1 VDEEKCN
8 ACGTCSEYCP
18 VPVRDDYNEGLSTT
32 KSVHMDYPQGIPAVY
47 YVDEPSC
54 LYLTKRECRQ
64 CEQVCQ
70 AKAIKF
76 KQQAEQV
83 ELNVGA
89 IVLAPGFS
97 PVSQE
102 VLSRYGYGIFPNV
115 MTSLEFERILSAS
128 GPFGGHLV
136 RPIDQNEPRKIAW
149 LQCIGSRDVSC
160 GEGYCSS
167 VCCMYAIK
175 EASIA
180 KEHSKEPLDAAIFF
194 MDIRT
199 HGKDFERY
207 YNRAKDVVGVRF
219 VKSRITKIQQIEETG
234 NLLLWY
240 TDEVGKRVEEE
251 FDMIV
256 LSVGMATSPEVVEL
270 GQKLGISLTEG
281 HFCHTD
287 SFSPVTTSREGIYV
301 SGAFQGPKDI
311 PQSVIEASSAA
322 ALACAPLTPARNTL
336 TKTIEIPEE
345 KKVFGKRPRVGV
357 FVCHCG
363 INISSVVDIAEVCEY
378 AKTLPFVQFVTD
390 SLYSCA
396 QDALDSLKEEIAEHR
411 LNRVVVAACSPRTHE
426 PLFQE
431 TLINARLNK
440 YLFEMANIR
449 NQDSWVHKD
458 DPAMATEKA
467 KDLVRMA
474 VSKAALLQPLEESES
489 DMNQRALVVGG
500 GISGMMAAKS
510 FSSHGYRVCLVE
522 KSAHLG
528 GQATKLYKT
537 WKGEDVQRK
546 LTELIKS
553 VESESKIDVHLETE
567 LKAVEGFVGS
577 FKTTLVSRGKEEAV
591 DHGITVIAT
600 GAEEFK
606 PNEYLYAEDPRVLTH
621 LELDQRFINHDPSLK
636 EIETAA
642 FIQCVGSREPERPY
656 CSRVC
661 CTHSIER
668 ALHLKELNPNMNV
681 YILYR
686 DIRTYGEREYLYR
699 AAREAG
705 VVFVRYSLDQKPQV
719 SAGQHGLEIQVFDVT
734 IQRAILLKA
743 ELLTLASAVIQN
755 RDEKLAGLFKIP
767 MNEDGFFM
775 EAHAKLRPSEF
786 ASEGVFLCGLAHYPK
801 PIDESVAQ
809 AQAAS
814 SRAMT
819 LLAKES
825 ILVGGTVA
833 YVNSSFCS
841 GCGVCVEICP
851 YSAPSFIEDSS
862 SPHRAEVNAVLC
874 KGCGLCVASCR
885 SGALNMK
892 GYEERQI
899 MTMINEI

>member
-1 VDEEKCN
+1 
-8 ACGTCSEYCP
+8 
-18 VPVRDDYNEGLSTT
+18 
-32 KSVHMDYPQGIPAVY
+32 MDYPQGIPAAF
-47 YVDEPSC
+47 YVDEQSC
-54 LYLTKRECRQ
+54 LFLAKRECKQ

-70 AKAIKF
+70 AKAIDF
-76 KQQAEQV
+76 KQQAKDV
-83 ELNVGA
+83 ELDVGA
-89 IVLAPGFS
+89 IVLAPGFGLI
-97 PVSQE
+97 SQE
-102 VLSRYGYGIFPNV
+102 VLSRYGYRIFPNV
-115 MTSLEFERILSAS
+115 ITSLEFERVLSPS

-136 RPIDQNEPRKIAW
+136 RPSDQTEPRKIAW

-160 GEGYCSS
+160 GNGYCSS

-180 KEHSKEPLDAAIFF
+180 KEHSKEPLDTAIFF

-207 YNRAKDVVGVRF
+207 YNRAKDVMGVRF
-219 VKSRITKIQQIEETG
+219 VKSRITKIQQVEETG

-240 TDEVGKRVEEE
+240 TNAIGRKVEEE

-256 LSVGMATSPEVVEL
+256 LSVGMAISPEIIEL
-270 GQKLGISLTEG
+270 AQKLGIRLTEG
-281 HFCHTD
+281 QFCQTD
-287 SFSPVTTSREGIYV
+287 SFSPVATSREGIYV

-322 ALACAPLTPARNTL
+322 ALAAAPLSSARNTL
-336 TKTIEIPEE
+336 TKTTEIPEE
-345 KKVFGKRPRVGV
+345 KKVLGKRPRIGV

-378 AKTLPFVQFVTD
+378 SKSLPFVQFVAD
-390 SLYSCA
+390 SLYLCA
-396 QDALDSLKEEIAEHR
+396 HDALDRMKEEIAEHR

-431 TLINARLNK
+431 TLLNARLNK

-474 VSKAALLQPLEESES
+474 VSKAALLQPLDEAEIG
-489 DMNQRALVVGG
+489 MNQGALLVGG

-510 FSSHGYRVCLVE
+510 LSSQGYKVCLVE
-522 KSAHLG
+522 KNTALG
-528 GQATKLYKT
+528 GQAKKLYKT

-553 VESESKIDVHLETE
+553 VESDSNINVHLETE
-567 LKAVEGFVGS
+567 VKAVKGFVGS
-577 FKTTLVSRGKEEAV
+577 FKTTMVSDGKEEV
-591 DHGITVIAT
+591 IEHGITIIAT
-600 GAEEFK
+600 GATEFK
-606 PNEYLYAEDPRVLTH
+606 PNEYLYGKDPRVVTH
-621 LELDQRFINHDPSLK
+621 LELDQRFINNDPSLK
-636 EIETAA
+636 EIKTAV

-661 CTHSIER
+661 CAHSIES
-668 ALHLKELNPNMNV
+668 ALHLKDINPKMNV

-699 AAREAG
+699 EAREAG
-705 VVFVRYSLDQKPQV
+705 VVFVRHSLDKKPWV
-719 SAGQHGLEIQVFDVT
+719 SASQHGLEIRVFDVT
-734 IQRAILLKA
+734 IQRSILLKA
-743 ELLTLASAVIQN
+743 ELLTLASAIIPHK
-755 RDEKLAGLFKIP
+755 DEKLSKLFKIP
-767 MNEDGFFM
+767 MNQDGFFM
-775 EAHAKLRPSEF
+775 EVHAKLRPSEF
-786 ASEGVFLCGLAHYPK
+786 ATDGVFLCGLAHYPK

-814 SRAMT
+814 SKAMMF
-819 LLAKES
+819 LAKES

-833 YVNSSFCS
+833 YVNPSLCS

-851 YSAPSFIEDSS
+851 YLAPSFVQDNSF
-862 SPHRAEVNAVLC
+862 PQKAEVNPVLC

-885 SGALNMK
+885 SGALNLK
-892 GYEERQI
+892 GYEESQI

>member
-1 VDEEKCN
+1 
-8 ACGTCSEYCP
+8 
-18 VPVRDDYNEGLSTT
+18 
-32 KSVHMDYPQGIPAVY
+32 MDYPQGIPAAY

-54 LYLTKRECRQ
+54 LFLTRRECKQ

-70 AKAIKF
+70 AKAIDF
-76 KQQAEQV
+76 KRQAEQV
-83 ELNVGA
+83 ELKVGA
-89 IVLAPGFS
+89 IVLAPGFR
-97 PVSQE
+97 PISQE

-115 MTSLEFERILSAS
+115 ITSPEFERVLSAS

-136 RPIDQNEPRKIAW
+136 RTSDQKEPRKIAW
-149 LQCIGSRDVSC
+149 LQCIGSRDVSS
-160 GEGYCSS
+160 GNGYCSS

-194 MDIRT
+194 MDVRT

-207 YNRAKDVVGVRF
+207 YNRAKDVLGVRF
-219 VKSRITKIQQIEETG
+219 VKSRVTKIQQVKETG

-240 TDEVGKRVEEE
+240 TDEAGRRIEEE

-256 LSVGMATSPEVVEL
+256 LSVGMAPSPEVIEL
-270 GQKLGISLTEG
+270 AEKLDFRLTEG
-281 HFCHTD
+281 KFCQTD
-287 SFSPVTTSREGIYV
+287 SFNPVATTREGIYV
-301 SGAFQGPKDI
+301 CGAFQGPKDI

-322 ALACAPLTPARNTL
+322 ALACAPLAPARNTL
-336 TKTIEIPEE
+336 TRTIEIPEE
-345 KKVFGKRPRVGV
+345 KEVLGKRPRIGV

-363 INISSVVDIAEVCEY
+363 INISSVVNIAEVCEY
-378 AKTLPFVQFVTD
+378 TKSLPFVQFVTD

-396 QDALDSLKEEIAEHR
+396 QDALDRLKKEIAEHR

-426 PLFQE
+426 SLFQE

-449 NQDSWVHKD
+449 NQNSWVHKD
-458 DPAMATEKA
+458 DSVMATEKA

-474 VSKAALLQPLEESES
+474 VSKAALLEPLEETEI

-500 GISGMMAAKS
+500 GISGMMAAES
-510 FSSHGYRVCLVE
+510 FANHRYSVCLVE
-522 KSAHLG
+522 KSAALG
-528 GQATKLYKT
+528 GQAKKLFKT
-537 WKGEDVQRK
+537 WKGEEVKGQ
-546 LTELIKS
+546 LAELIES
-553 VESESKIDVHLETE
+553 VESESRIDVRLESE
-567 LKAVEGFVGS
+567 LKNVEGFVGS
-577 FKTTLVSRGKEEAV
+577 FKTTLVSDGKEEV
-591 DHGITVIAT
+591 IDHGVTVIAT
-600 GAEEFK
+600 GAIELK
-606 PNEYLYAEDPRVLTH
+606 PNEYLYGRDPRVLTH
-621 LELDQRFINHDPSLK
+621 LELDQRFIDKDPSLI
-636 EIETAA
+636 EIKTAT

-661 CTHSIER
+661 CAHSMQS
-668 ALHLKELNPNMNV
+668 ALHFKELNPNMNV

-686 DIRTYGEREYLYR
+686 DIRTYGESEYLYR
-699 AAREAG
+699 QAREAG

-719 SAGQHGLEIQVFDVT
+719 SDGQHGMEVHVFDVT
-734 IQRAILLKA
+734 IQRTLLIEA
-743 ELLTLASAVIQN
+743 ELVTLASAIIPK
-755 RDEKLAGLFKIP
+755 RDERLAKLFKIP
-767 MNEDGFFM
+767 INEDGFFM

-809 AQAAS
+809 AQGAS

-833 YVNSSFCS
+833 YVNPSFCS
-841 GCGVCVEICP
+841 GCGACVEICP
-851 YSAPSFIEDSS
+851 YSAPSFAEGGSS
-862 SPHRAEVNAVLC
+862 SPLKAVINAALC

-885 SGALNMK
+885 SGALNLK
-892 GYEERQI
+892 GYEEYQI
-899 MTMINEI
+899 MTMINEV

>member
-1 VDEEKCN
+1 
-8 ACGTCSEYCP
+8 
-18 VPVRDDYNEGLSTT
+18 
-32 KSVHMDYPQGIPAVY
+32 MDYPQGIPAAY

-54 LYLTKRECRQ
+54 LFLTRRECKQ

-70 AKAIKF
+70 AKAIDF
-76 KQQAEQV
+76 KRQAEQV
-83 ELNVGA
+83 ELKVGA
-89 IVLAPGFS
+89 IVLAPGFR
-97 PVSQE
+97 PISQE

-115 MTSLEFERILSAS
+115 ITSLEFERVLSAS

-136 RPIDQNEPRKIAW
+136 RTSDQKEPKKIAW
-149 LQCIGSRDVSC
+149 LQCIGSRDVLC
-160 GEGYCSS
+160 GNGYCSS

-240 TDEVGKRVEEE
+240 ADEVGRKVEEE

-256 LSVGMATSPEVVEL
+256 LSVGMATSPEVIEL
-270 GQKLGISLTEG
+270 AQKLGISLTKG
-281 HFCHTD
+281 QFCQTD
-287 SFSPVTTSREGIYV
+287 SFNPVATNREGIYV

-311 PQSVIEASSAA
+311 PQSVVEASSAA

-345 KKVFGKRPRVGV
+345 KKVLGKRPSIGV

-363 INISSVVDIAEVCEY
+363 INISSVVNIAEVCEY

-396 QDALDSLKEEIAEHR
+396 QDALDSLKEKIEEHR

-431 TLINARLNK
+431 TLISARLNK

-458 DPAMATEKA
+458 EPTMATEKA

-474 VSKAALLQPLEESES
+474 VSKAALLQPLEEAEI

-510 FSSHGYRVCLVE
+510 FSDHDYAVCLVE
-522 KSAHLG
+522 RSATLG
-528 GQATKLYKT
+528 GQAKKLCKT
-537 WKGEDVQRK
+537 WKGEDVQPK
-546 LTELIKS
+546 LKELIKS

-567 LKAVEGFVGS
+567 LKSVEGFVGS
-577 FKTTLVSRGKEEAV
+577 FKTTLVSHGEEEV
-591 DHGITVIAT
+591 IDHGVTVIAT
-600 GAEEFK
+600 GATELK
-606 PNEYLYAEDPRVLTH
+606 PDEYLYGKDPRVITH
-621 LELDQRFINHDPSLK
+621 LELDRKFINNDLSLK
-636 EIETAA
+636 EIKTAV

-661 CTHSIER
+661 CAHSLES
-668 ALHLKELNPNMNV
+668 ALHLKGLNPSMNV

-699 AAREAG
+699 EAREAG

-719 SAGQHGLEIQVFDVT
+719 SAEQYGMEVQVFDVT
-734 IQRAILLKA
+734 IRRTILLKA
-743 ELLTLASAVIQN
+743 ELLTLACSIIPN
-755 RDEKLAGLFKIP
+755 GDEKLAKFFKIP

-819 LLAKES
+819 LLAKQS
-825 ILVGGTVA
+825 ILVGGPVA
-833 YVNSSFCS
+833 YVDPSFCS
-841 GCGVCVEICP
+841 GCGACIKICP
-851 YSAPSFIEDSS
+851 YAAPSFVKGSS
-862 SPHRAEVNAVLC
+862 SFSQKAEVNAVLC

-885 SGALNMK
+885 SGALNLR